1 MKKVLVLL
9 LLSLSIQLHAQRG
22 SLRESLSLSS
32 TTLGRPVQYSLFLPE
47 GYEAGN
53 RKYPVLYLLHG
64 FGDDETGWTQM
75 GDVETIASQAMASGQ
90 VPPMIIVMPDAGKSW
105 YVNSADGK
113 NRYEDFFV
121 NELIPHID
129 STYRT
134 RTDKQFRAIAGL
146 SMGGYGTLL
155 LASKHTE
162 LFSAAAPLSAAVFTD
177 AEVVS
182 MPEADWKRRFTNVY
196 PTQQKGKERL
206 SKDWNQNSI
215 FKILETTSPDALK
228 SVRFY
233 VDCGDDDHLIKGN
246 MSLHATMLDRNIPHQ
261 FRVRDGGHTW
271 IYWRTALPEV
281 LNFVSQGFH

>member
-1 MKKVLVLL
+1 MKKLLVLL
-9 LLSLSIQLHAQRG
+9 FLSLSIQSYAQRG
-22 SLRESLSLSS
+22 SLRESLSLPS

-47 GYEAGN
+47 GYEAGS

-129 STYRT
+129 SSYRT
-134 RTDKQFRAIAGL
+134 RTSKQFRAIAGL

-177 AEVVS
+177 AEVVA

-196 PTQQKGKERL
+196 PMQQKGKERL

-246 MSLHATMLDRNIPHQ
+246 MSLHAAMLDRNISHQ